1 MKDFL
6 TFRKMLM
13 PILIQ
18 VLFWIGVVAVVIGGI
33 YTMTQKNGVPSGLAI
48 LILGPIGVRLYAEL
62 LIVIFKIND
71 TLIEV
76 KKDTARLP

>member
-33 YTMTQKNGVPSGLAI
+33 YMMTQKNGVPSGLAT